1 MIFVPQP
8 FVAELRGSTSDM
20 PTSSPR
26 PIVPSVLSGLSAPW
40 RIGVDV
46 GGTFTDLVLIDA
58 DGTLRVAKVP
68 STPRD
73 PSEGVL
79 AAVDTAAAE
88 AGLTVR
94 KLLEN
99 CSHFVHGSTVAT
111 NVVVERRGAPTGMI
125 VTHGFRDSLEIRRG
139 IRHNAWDHRR
149 PFPPVLVPR
158 YLRCAVRGRL
168 DRHGTEIEPL
178 ALQDV
183 DTAAAIFRRE
193 GVSSVAICLY
203 NSFLSDVHEVRVAQ
217 RLRQIYPDCWV
228 TLSSHVAPIMGEY
241 ERGSTAVISAYVAPL
256 VVAYTERIAAALADE
271 GLRTPLLVVQNN
283 GGSLT
288 IERVRDR
295 PAALLLSGPA
305 SGIGGLGLCGEAL
318 ATQDL
323 LSMEIGG
330 TSCDVTLVSKAGAEI
345 ASAFDLGGYH
355 VALPSVDIHSI
366 GAGGGTIAGVDA
378 AGMLLVGPRGA
389 GADPGPASY
398 GLGGRH
404 ATVTDAQLV
413 LGRLKPGPL
422 AGGRSL
428 DIALAHAA
436 IERGIAKPLGLS
448 VDEAAAGIITLVEEQ
463 LFQAVQKISAEGG
476 HDPRR
481 FVLIAAGGAGPMHGS
496 SIGRKLGSPAV
507 YVPRLA
513 GAFCALGMLN
523 APIKHEYSRVM
534 LGTLG
539 PHTDAELRP
548 TFERLEREADTQLRL
563 DGFACDETELVREIE
578 LRHPGQIGTI
588 RVPIPSPGPL
598 AAVAVAEA
606 FRAAHQ
612 RLYGHVDVN
621 ATIEIAALFVVGIGR
636 LPHLRLSLFPLG
648 RGPPEPAESRAV
660 YFGEA
665 CARVPTDVYRGASL
679 SAGHELRGPA
689 IIEETTT
696 CVVVA
701 PGDTCSVDA
710 LGNYLIRLEGGAA
723 H

>member
-1 MIFVPQP
+1 MILVRRP
-8 FVAELRGSTSDM
+8 FVAELRGSTTDM

-26 PIVPSVLSGLSAPW
+26 PIAPSALSRLSPPW
-40 RIGVDV
+40 RISVDV

-58 DGTLRVAKVP
+58 DATLRVAKVP
-68 STPRD
+68 STPSD
-73 PSEGVL
+73 PSVGVL
-79 AAVDTAAAE
+79 AAVGMAAAD

-94 KLLEN
+94 QLLEN
-99 CSHFVHGSTVAT
+99 CSHFVHGSTIAT
-111 NVVVERRGAPTGMI
+111 NVVVERCGAPTGMI

-158 YLRCAVRGRL
+158 YLRCTVRGRL
-168 DRHGTEIEPL
+168 DRHGTETEPL

-183 DTAAAIFRRE
+183 DAAVAIFRRE

-203 NSFLSDVHEVRVAQ
+203 NSFLSDVHEVRVAE
-217 RLRQIYPDCWV
+217 RIHEIHPDCWV

-288 IERVRDR
+288 VERVRDR

-305 SGIGGLGLCGEAL
+305 SGVGALGLCGEAL
-318 ATQDL
+318 GAQDL
-323 LSMEIGG
+323 ISMEIGG
-330 TSCDVTLVSKAGAEI
+330 TSCDVTLVSRAGAEI
-345 ASAFDLGGYH
+345 ASEFELGGYH
-355 VALPSVDIHSI
+355 VALPSVNIHSI
-366 GAGGGTIAGVDA
+366 GAGGGTIARVDA
-378 AGMLLVGPRGA
+378 AGMLFVGPRGA

-398 GLGGRH
+398 GLGGSH

-428 DIALAHAA
+428 DGALAHAA
-436 IERGIAKPLGLS
+436 IERGIAKSLGLS

-463 LFQAVQKISAEGG
+463 LFQAVQKISAESG

-523 APIKHEYSRVM
+523 APIKHEYSRVV

-548 TFERLEREADTQLRL
+548 TFERLEREASTQLRL
-563 DGFACDETELVREIE
+563 DGFACDATELVREIE

-588 RVPIPSPGPL
+588 RIPVPSPGTL
-598 AAVAVAEA
+598 VADAVAEA

-612 RLYGHVDVN
+612 RLYGHVDAN

-636 LPHLRLSLFPLG
+636 LPHLRLSPFPLG
-648 RGPPEPAESRAV
+648 QDTPEPAERRAV
-660 YFGEA
+660 YFAEA
-665 CARVPTDVYRGASL
+665 RSRVPTDIYTGVSL

-710 LGNYLIRLEGGAA
+710 LGNYLIRFEGGAA

>member
-1 MIFVPQP
+1 
-8 FVAELRGSTSDM
+8 M
-20 PTSSPR
+20 PSSSPR
-26 PIVPSVLSGLSAPW
+26 PIVPHGSSRLSPPW

-58 DGTLRVAKVP
+58 GGTLRIAKVP
-68 STPRD
+68 STPSD
-73 PSEGVL
+73 PSAGVL
-79 AAVDTAAAE
+79 AAVEMAAAE
-88 AGLTVR
+88 AGLTVH
-94 KLLEN
+94 KLLES

-111 NVVVERRGAPTGMI
+111 NIVVERRGAPTGMI
-125 VTHGFRDSLEIRRG
+125 VTRGFRDSLEIRRG

-158 YLRCAVRGRL
+158 HLRCPVRGRL
-168 DRHGTEIEPL
+168 DRHGAEIEPL

-183 DTAAAIFRRE
+183 DEAVAIFRRE

-203 NSFLSDVHEVRVAQ
+203 NSFLSDVHEVRVAE
-217 RLRQIYPDCWV
+217 RIREIHPELWV
-228 TLSSHVAPIMGEY
+228 SLSCHVAPIMGEY
-241 ERGSTAVISAYVAPL
+241 ERGSTTVISAYVAPL
-256 VVAYTERIAAALADE
+256 VVAYMERIAATLAE
-271 GLRTPLLVVQNN
+271 RGLRAPLLVVQNN
-283 GGSLT
+283 GGCLT
-288 IERVRDR
+288 VDRVRER

-305 SGIGGLGLCGEAL
+305 SCVGALDLCGEAL

-330 TSCDVTLVSKAGAEI
+330 TSCDVTLVSKAGVAI
-345 ASAFDLGGYH
+345 ASEFDLGGYH

-378 AGMLLVGPRGA
+378 AGMLFVGPRGA

-398 GLGGRH
+398 GLGGPH

-428 DIALAHAA
+428 DIALAHAS
-436 IERGIAKPLGLS
+436 IERGIARLLGLS
-448 VDEAAAGIITLVEEQ
+448 VEEAAAGIVTLVEEQ
-463 LFQAVQKISAEGG
+463 LFQAMQKISAERG

-496 SIGRKLGSPAV
+496 SIGRKLGSPAI

-513 GAFCALGMLN
+513 GIFCALGMLN
-523 APIKHEYSRVM
+523 APIKHEYSRVV

-539 PHTDAELRP
+539 PHTDAELSA
-548 TFERLEREADTQLRL
+548 TFARLERDASTQLRL
-563 DGFACDETELVREIE
+563 DGFAGDETELVRELE

-588 RVPIPSPGPL
+588 RVPIPSRGPL
-598 AAVAVAEA
+598 SADAVADA

-612 RLYGHVDVN
+612 RLYGHIDAN
-621 ATIEIAALFVVGIGR
+621 AMIEIAALFVIGIGR
-636 LPHLRLSLFPLG
+636 LPHLRLSAFPLG
-648 RGPPEPAESRAV
+648 RGTPEPAERRGV
-660 YFGEA
+660 YFSEVR
-665 CARVPTDVYRGASL
+665 ARIPTAIYRGASL
-679 SAGHELRGPA
+679 AAGHELRGPA

-701 PGDTCSVDA
+701 PGDTCSVDV
-710 LGNYLIRLEGGAA
+710 LGNYLIRPEGER
-723 H
+723 HFYE